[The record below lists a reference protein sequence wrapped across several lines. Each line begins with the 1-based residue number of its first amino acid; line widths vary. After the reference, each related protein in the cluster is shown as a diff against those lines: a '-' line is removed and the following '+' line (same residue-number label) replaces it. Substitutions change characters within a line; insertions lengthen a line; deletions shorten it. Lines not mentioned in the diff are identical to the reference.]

1 MALELLRIEN
11 EPVNSNCFI
20 LFDKVV
26 GLRCVVVDPG
36 SENCA
41 VIDMVLEKNKLIP
54 EYIIL
59 THEHFD
65 HIWGCNY
72 LVNKY
77 STRIICSKQCAFA
90 IRDAKR
96 NHSLFYNQKGF
107 IISKVDIL
115 LEDVQFKFLWEGYD
129 IYFENARGHTNAG
142 VFFKIDHYLFTGDT
156 LIKGIRTGTKLYTGS
171 RSELIDTLEVIEKM
185 KGKKMV
191 VCPGHGECFEL
202 DTYDMKLAL

>member
-96 NHSLFYNQKGF
+96 NHSLF
-107 IISKVDIL
+107 
-115 LEDVQFKFLWEGYD
+115 
-129 IYFENARGHTNAG
+129 
-142 VFFKIDHYLFTGDT
+142 
-156 LIKGIRTGTKLYTGS
+156 
-171 RSELIDTLEVIEKM
+171 
-185 KGKKMV
+185 
-191 VCPGHGECFEL
+191 
-202 DTYDMKLAL
+202 

>member
-1 MALELLRIEN
+1 MCCNRY
-11 EPVNSNCFI
+11 
-20 LFDKVV
+20 
-26 GLRCVVVDPG
+26 GLR
-36 SENCA
+36 
-41 VIDMVLEKNKLIP
+41 LIP

-129 IYFENARGHTNAG
+129 
-142 VFFKIDHYLFTGDT
+142 
-156 LIKGIRTGTKLYTGS
+156 
-171 RSELIDTLEVIEKM
+171 
-185 KGKKMV
+185 
-191 VCPGHGECFEL
+191 FEL
-202 DTYDMKLAL
+202 LLTRTPVVFKRPQTPKEPFSYHSEEVTFQNRPLFIHR